1 MANLKIRAL
10 GLPVVLSDKLANQNI
25 VTVKDFLSF
34 NYIELQRKTGLTYQ
48 KLSLIVEAVNKFNA
62 PIPVQVRN
70 VITIID
76 RNSNILIYKA
86 SLMNQPSHVKFND
99 ELDLFLQGGI
109 KCGHITEFSGS
120 PGLGKTQLCLQ
131 LAISNSLMGK
141 VNGVLYI
148 DSEGAFSP
156 TRLLQIGINKFQL
169 DNKAD
174 MEKCL
179 NRIHVWRP
187 ENLNEI
193 SEKMSNIEVLIIKHG
208 IGLLIIDSMGS
219 IVRRQYGAEQSIER
233 GTKLCSLSSSL
244 KQLAHILNVAI
255 VVTNHVTTKLNP
267 TPGNSGSI
275 IPALGPSW
283 SHWINSR
290 LHLTVVDNKRRVV
303 ISKSPELPEIMFTYR
318 ITSKGIE
325 LDVDKDSV

>member
-62 PIPVQVRN
+62 PIPVQ
-70 VITIID
+70 
-76 RNSNILIYKA
+76 A